1 MVNSIH
7 LMLKNLKEQKEE
19 FWNITKFQGYILS
32 KIVKLYNPQNVLELG
47 TSNGYSTLWLLLNLD
62 INSKL
67 TTIEIDEKR
76 FTIAKDNFEKLDL
89 DVNCEKN
96 DSISFL
102 QNTQENYDFIFVDS
116 NHKEFKDMLQIILDR
131 EVMKKGII
139 IFDNI
144 VSHKRDEFLD
154 YVKINFKSFLIKEGG
169 GFLVMKI

>member
-32 KIVKLYNPQNVLELG
+32 KIVKLYKPQNVLELG

-89 DVNCEKN
+89 NVNCMKDN
-96 DSISFL
+96 SISFL

-116 NHKEFKDMLQIILDR
+116 NHKEFKKILEMILNR
-131 EVMKKGII
+131 KIMKNGVI

-154 YVKINFKSFLIKEGG
+154 YVKINFKCFLIKEGG
-169 GFLVMKI
+169 GFLVVKI